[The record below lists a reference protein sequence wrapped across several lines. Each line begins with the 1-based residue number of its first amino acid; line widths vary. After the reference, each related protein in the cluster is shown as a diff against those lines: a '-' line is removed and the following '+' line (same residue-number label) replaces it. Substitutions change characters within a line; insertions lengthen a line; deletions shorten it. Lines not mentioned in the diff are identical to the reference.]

1 MRSIPYTI
9 SWKGQLLNKARKT
22 LNTHFWR
29 QSATKT
35 THATSTGRCLIA
47 DFPTKAEA
55 SNHQR
60 CWEQFPICWKLS
72 RPMIIDLAS
81 TWLGFVDW
89 IDQCH
94 DYDLMIYVICN
105 SVSCCMFATRKKLIN
120 SVVEL
125 SKCPLLPKKWPPEF
139 GWFWSESTEDSRMNH
154 CLTSLFPIR
163 WSKSFIMKVVK
174 TCVNCNGG
182 LSNLVARNQ
191 VVKISKPLR
200 ARTGWSFVPWQ
211 AWLMAPQ
218 YCK

>member
-94 DYDLMIYVICN
+94 DYDLMICN
-105 SVSCCMFATRKKLIN
+105 LQFCILLHVCHKEETHQFSGWTVEVSAVTEEMASRVWLIL
-120 SVVEL
+120 VQIYWRLKDEPL
-125 SKCPLLPKKWPPEF
+125 S
-139 GWFWSESTEDSRMNH
+139 H
-154 CLTSLFPIR
+154 
-163 WSKSFIMKVVK
+163 
-174 TCVNCNGG
+174 
-182 LSNLVARNQ
+182 Q
-191 VVKISKPLR
+191 
-200 ARTGWSFVPWQ
+200 FVPN
-211 AWLMAPQ
+211 
-218 YCK
+218 